1 PELTMPGPTAD
12 ERPAAASDTPV
23 RMTSQ
28 ERRATFALASL
39 YGLRMF
45 GLFIILPVFALYA
58 ETLPGG
64 SNHALVGLALGSY
77 GLTQA
82 LLQIPF
88 GWASD
93 RWGRKR
99 VIVIGL
105 VFFAAGSIVAA
116 LAHDISWIIA
126 GRILQGMGAISAA
139 VIALAA
145 DLTRDSVRTRTMAA
159 IGMTIGLTFALS
171 IVAAPVLDALV
182 GVPGIFALTAVLAA
196 GAIWVVIREV
206 PDAPRRA
213 LAATPDAQRFSSVL
227 RDPVLM
233 RLNFGV
239 FALHAS
245 LMSVFVQFPLSLK
258 SAGLAPAAH
267 WVVYL
272 PVMVVSFLLVVPLF
286 ARADRRRASGAV
298 TAFALGCLVIG
309 QAAMAWLPLATSWS
323 LALALLLYFAG
334 LNVLEAVLPAAVSRQ
349 APADMRGVATG
360 IYSSLQFLGAFV
372 GAAMGGYLSQ
382 LFGPAAAYWFG
393 LGLTLAWAVFAA
405 TQTRALYNGD
415 TRTKETPAWPR

>member
-1 PELTMPGPTAD
+1 MPGPTAD
-12 ERPAAASDTPV
+12 DSPKGDPDTPI
-23 RMTSQ
+23 RMTPQ
-28 ERRATFALASL
+28 ERRATVALAGL

-82 LLQIPF
+82 ILQIPF

-116 LAHDISWIIA
+116 LAHDIGWIIA
-126 GRILQGMGAISAA
+126 GRTLQGVGAISAA

-145 DLTRDSVRTRTMAA
+145 DLTRDAVRTRTMAA
-159 IGMTIGLTFALS
+159 IGMTIGVTFGLS
-171 IVAAPVLDALV
+171 IVAGPVLDTLI
-182 GVPGIFALTAVLAA
+182 GVPGIFALTAVLAT
-196 GAIWVVIREV
+196 GAIWVVVRHV
-206 PDAPRRA
+206 PDAPQRA
-213 LAATPDAQRFSSVL
+213 VAAMPDATRFAGVL
-227 RDPVLM
+227 RDPVLL

-245 LMSVFVQFPLSLK
+245 LMSVFVQFPLSLRT
-258 SAGLAPAAH
+258 AGVAPAAH
-267 WVVYL
+267 WMVYL
-272 PVMVVSFLLVVPLF
+272 PVMVISFLLVVPLF
-286 ARADRRRASGAV
+286 ARADRRRTSSAV
-298 TAFALGCLVIG
+298 IAFALCCLIVA
-309 QAAMAWLPLATSWS
+309 QATMAWLQPATPWT
-323 LALALLLYFAG
+323 LALALLVYFAG
-334 LNVLEAVLPAAVSRQ
+334 LNVLEAVLPAAVSRH
-349 APADMRGVATG
+349 APAEVRGVAAG
-360 IYSSLQFLGAFV
+360 VYSSLQFFGAFA
-372 GAAMGGYLSQ
+372 GAAGGGWLSQ
-382 LFGPAAAYWFG
+382 HFGAPAAYWFG
-393 LGLTLAWAVFAA
+393 LGLTLLWAAVAG
-405 TQTRALYNGD
+405 TGTRALYNGD